1 MGFQDKKAV
10 SGNEIPYLH
19 LKYTYPDFPRLILLI
34 SLIHKPERNININT
48 AASVIFQLRQAEQ
61 CILSQSKQLW
71 RSVSKNSLQREA
83 FQVP

>member
-10 SGNEIPYLH
+10 SGSEIPYLH
-19 LKYTYPDFPRLILLI
+19 LKYTYPYFPHLILLI
-34 SLIHKPERNININT
+34 SLIHKPECNINI

-61 CILSQSKQLW
+61 CILVQSKQLW
-71 RSVSKNSLQREA
+71 RSVSKNDLQREA